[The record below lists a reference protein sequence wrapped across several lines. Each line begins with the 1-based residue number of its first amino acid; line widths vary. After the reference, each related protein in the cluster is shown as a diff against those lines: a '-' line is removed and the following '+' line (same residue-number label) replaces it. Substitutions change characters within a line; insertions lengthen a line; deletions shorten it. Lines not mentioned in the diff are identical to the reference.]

1 MSKQLPS
8 IATALSIAQL
18 AKHLE
23 QSLSTLP
30 LHQQSEQ
37 AWSELS
43 ASASAAGDYELMKR
57 CAIARHTLKL
67 ADPARAAHRAWDQA
81 VLALRLGQAAQQ
93 AQDQPAVQQ
102 SLTAAL
108 AALSTP
114 DPEQDLGFEDW
125 LTLGEELI
133 ALDPSCFQAIAQ
145 SVQAQVQSLP
155 LPIQRDAWVQLAR
168 LEAKSLYAQ
177 GQLDAALAKSTAGRF
192 DLMQDQDDAFS
203 ADVLLW
209 LLEAQ
214 RTAEAAKLAFESV
227 FNERQYSAQ
236 QACHLAYQQVQQPDA
251 DIYWDLTLAAA
262 ALLASP
268 QGFCALEDGLGI
280 FQAYSQAAK
289 RKQADHPALLMLEAH
304 YQFHRLENVSQ
315 ALRLYE
321 QAAPQF
327 EWLNSV
333 VLFDIWRARIQVH
346 GAKHALSLPMLPAPA
361 AVWAYSTGLAVLELP
376 DYFPQD
382 SYATSEQIAGLA
394 KQYYQVGLQ
403 LFEGFFATG
412 QGQYES
418 ADIEVYAMLC
428 ESLEIEGRL
437 SEV

>member
-1 MSKQLPS
+1 MSNHSPN
-8 IATALSIAQL
+8 AALSGAQL
-18 AKHLE
+18 ANQVE
-23 QSLSTLP
+23 QL

-37 AWSELS
+37 AWSEWS
-43 ASASAAGDYELMKR
+43 ASASKAGDYELMKR
-57 CAIARHTLKL
+57 SAIARHALKL
-67 ADPARAAHRAWDQA
+67 ADPERAPHRAWDQA

-93 AQDQPAVQQ
+93 VQDTSAVQQ
-102 SLTAAL
+102 AVTATL
-108 AALSTP
+108 AALSNP

-125 LTLGEELI
+125 LTVGEELI
-133 ALDPSCFQAIAQ
+133 ALDPHCFQAIAQ
-145 SVQAQVQSLP
+145 SVNAQIQDLP
-155 LPIQRDAWVQLAR
+155 LPVQRDAWVQLAR

-177 GQLDAALAKSTAGRF
+177 GQLDAALAKSAAGRF

-203 ADVLLW
+203 AEVLLW

-214 RTAEAAKLAFESV
+214 RTSEAAKLAFESV

-268 QGFCALEDGLGI
+268 QGFCALEDGLSI

-289 RKQADHPALLMLEAH
+289 RKQADHPALLILEAH

-346 GAKHALSLPMLPAPA
+346 GAKHALNLPLLAAPA
-361 AVWAYSTGLAVLELP
+361 AVWCYSFGLALQELP

-382 SYATSEQIAGLA
+382 SYATSAHFADLA
-394 KQYYQVGLQ
+394 KQYYQLGLQ
-403 LFEGFFATG
+403 RFEAFFVTG
-412 QGQYES
+412 QGHYES

-428 ESLEIEGRL
+428 ESLQIEGRL